1 MASPPVPPSIKRP
14 IAALASTVASTWV
27 ESPDSRCPRGRGRAD
42 SSISATTTADTL
54 EKQTFMYNHHAMP
67 SGAHCSSNVRV
78 CACCAVCL
86 QRALIDHVSRLF
98 EPRWQFAALAARNT
112 WSALLGVQLGL
123 AAPWQCAVMH
133 RRRAHRRLDGL
144 STAVWHAAGVTRPR
158 IEGGGALRTSHMR
171 VWSSALIGSRLRATS
186 FVRARPLF
194 VYLCALER
202 VYDSRGLYRLACAM
216 STQ

>member
-1 MASPPVPPSIKRP
+1 VPIPPAAPHGASR
-14 IAALASTVASTWV
+14 
-27 ESPDSRCPRGRGRAD
+27 
-42 SSISATTTADTL
+42 
-54 EKQTFMYNHHAMP
+54 P
-67 SGAHCSSNVRV
+67 SGRPWHRLRSPRASKDRSRHLPAPSPARGWNRLIRGARAAEDVLT
-78 CACCAVCL
+78 AVSARRRP
-86 QRALIDHVSRLF
+86 QTRSRSRLSCTITTRCL
-98 EPRWQFAALAARNT
+98 PFAALAARNT

-202 VYDSRGLYRLACAM
+202 VYDNRVSRLRLLACVRCRHNNDNM
-216 STQ
+216 IM